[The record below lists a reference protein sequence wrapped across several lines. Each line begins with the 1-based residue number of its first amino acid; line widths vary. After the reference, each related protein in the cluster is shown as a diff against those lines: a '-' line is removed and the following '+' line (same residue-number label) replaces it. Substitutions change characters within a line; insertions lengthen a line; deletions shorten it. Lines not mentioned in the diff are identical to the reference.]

1 MNSIFVP
8 SLLLLLIISATC
20 QAGTVTCYQ
29 SAVFLKCPLK
39 ACAAIG
45 NVRNDA
51 SYPSDCF
58 VIGKDPGLNSK
69 YYRINLPAG
78 RYGYVLSK
86 YCSGDVNMC

>member
-1 MNSIFVP
+1 MNSIFVQ

-20 QAGTVTCYQ
+20 QAGTVACYQ
-29 SAVFLKCPLK
+29 SAILLKCPLK

-45 NVRNDA
+45 NVRNDEV
-51 SYPSDCF
+51 YPSDCF

-69 YYRINLPAG
+69 YFRINLPAG

-86 YCSGDVNMC
+86 YCSGNVDMC